1 VTDGADSGPFD
12 ASWHGYAGIV
22 ATYCRVPLARTLAD
36 IDGADAVIIGA
47 PFDEGVSYRPGT
59 RFGPLAIRRA
69 EDIGHPPNRPSMHAG
84 IDPMAE
90 LTVVDY
96 GDVNAIPADIV
107 RSHAALERAV
117 DEIIGAGAVPF
128 VLGGDHSLSHPM
140 LRSMA
145 KRYGPDGYCVIH
157 FDTHADTGADLDG
170 VVETSHGTPFHT
182 GIGAG
187 TLRGDRVFQIG
198 LRGNW
203 PWPEE
208 FQWMREQGFRWATM
222 DEIEDRG
229 IMDVVRE
236 AIAWANDTAPVVY
249 LTVDIDVLDPAYA
262 PGTGTPEPGG
272 LTTRELLRAMRE
284 VAASVELGAM
294 DLVEVSPPYD
304 PAGITALAGHRVVL
318 DALTGF
324 ALRRRG
330 RTARHERP

>member
-1 VTDGADSGPFD
+1 VSDAPPPGPFD
-12 ASWHGYAGIV
+12 ASYHGYDGIV
-22 ATYCRVPLARTLAD
+22 STYCRVPLARTLAD
-36 IDGADAVIIGA
+36 IEGADAVIVGA
-47 PFDEGVSYRPGT
+47 PFDEGVSHRPGT
-59 RFGPLAIRRA
+59 RFGPAAIRRA

-84 IDPMAE
+84 ADPMTE
-90 LTVVDY
+90 LRVIDY
-96 GDVNAIPADIV
+96 GDVHAVPGSIV
-107 RSHAALERAV
+107 RSHAALEQAV
-117 DEIIGAGAVPF
+117 DEIIAAGAVPF

-140 LRSMA
+140 LRSLA
-145 KRYGPDGYCVIH
+145 KRYGSDGYCVIH
-157 FDTHADTGADLDG
+157 FDTHADTGAELDG

-187 TLRGDRVFQIG
+187 TLRGDHVFQIG

-222 DEIEDRG
+222 DVIEERG

-249 LTVDIDVLDPAYA
+249 LTVDIDVLDPAFA

-272 LTTRELLRAMRE
+272 LTTRELLRAVRT
-284 VAASVELGAM
+284 VAAGVDLAAM

-304 PAGITALAGHRVVL
+304 HAGVTALAGHRVVL

-324 ALRRRG
+324 ALRRLG
-330 RTARHERP
+330 REERYERP